1 MSYAAKPTLTLLAV
15 PALLLAL
22 PALWNGCFAAPP
34 GDPGPVVVELFT
46 SQGCSSCPPADELL
60 GELAKQPNII
70 ALAFHVDYWDDAGWR
85 DRYSMSEATARQ
97 RRYVERLRLPSA
109 FTPQM
114 VIGGSRSFVGSDKQG
129 IAAAI
134 AQAAA
139 GIPIDAAIRQEEL
152 TVTLPESPDHAN
164 YEVNL
169 VAYFPRATTQIGHGE
184 NSGRT
189 LTEYNVVRQVRR
201 LGSWSGKGSTFRL
214 SLNSFP
220 GDANRAAVLVQRT
233 NQGAVVGAVAVNLR

>member
-1 MSYAAKPTLTLLAV
+1 MRHSPKPTLTLLAV
-15 PALLLAL
+15 AWLLAL
-22 PALWNGCFAAPP
+22 PALSSRCFAAPP

-85 DRYSMSEATARQ
+85 DRYSMSEATVRQ
-97 RRYVERLRLPSA
+97 RRYVERLRLPSP

-134 AQAAA
+134 AQGAA
-139 GIPIDAAIRQEEL
+139 GMPIEAAIHQEDL
-152 TVTLPESPDHAN
+152 TVTLPESHDHAN
-164 YEVNL
+164 YDVNL
-169 VAYFPRATTQIGHGE
+169 MAYLPQATTQIGHGE

-201 LGSWSGKGSTFRL
+201 LGSWSGTGSTFRL
-214 SLNSFP
+214 PLNSLP
-220 GDANRAAVLVQRT
+220 ADANRAVVLVQRT
-233 NQGAVVGAVAVNLR
+233 NQGAVVGAVAINLR